1 MIIFRAK
8 TEIEKTFAE
17 NTRADD
23 LDKID
28 QEKRGLRIKN
38 IRENELH
45 MNKTDFAKEIGISS
59 QFLGLVENGKGN
71 LVYKSIKKLRDLSG
85 HSADYILYGLDDNNI
100 DKTKKLLQD
109 YSEQEI
115 IETINF
121 IKHFILL
128 IRNI

>member
-1 MIIFRAK
+1 MKR
-8 TEIEKTFAE
+8 
-17 NTRADD
+17 NNSRADD
-23 LDKID
+23 LEKIE

-45 MNKTDFAKEIGISS
+45 MNKTELAKEIGISS
-59 QFLGLVENGKGN
+59 QLLSLVENGKGN
-71 LVYKSIKKLRDLSG
+71 LVYKSIRRLRDISG

-100 DKTKKLLQD
+100 NKTKKLLQD

>member
-1 MIIFRAK
+1 MKR
-8 TEIEKTFAE
+8 
-17 NTRADD
+17 NNSSADD

-85 HSADYILYGLDDNNI
+85 HSADYILYGLDEGSVYSDYAVI
-100 DKTKKLLQD
+100 PFEMQKVLTCSDGKKQ
-109 YSEQEI
+109 I
-115 IETINF
+115 IEEYEEL
-121 IKHFILL
+121 KEWWEDEK
-128 IRNI
+128 